1 MGLPEYMNFVIQ
13 CSILVSVEMN
23 KLDTNGG
30 GGSLLFCVGHTIE
43 FVWCMGG
50 G

>member
-30 GGSLLFCVGHTIE
+30 GGGGEFALLCRPYN
-43 FVWCMGG
+43 
-50 G
+50 